1 MATPKGLIFL
11 EHKSAIMHE
20 QLMSRLLEGKREP
33 CEISFADFDG
43 VSFRMSSQPETVSV
57 VKINMAI
64 NGAADLLRFGA
75 SDLLDELFPGM
86 VTSPDAGFDVAIE
99 FDCENVA
106 DPEEFLE
113 SISLLKRHV
122 IGGPI
127 RRALAALD
135 NGTSDSLEACA
146 VSFRKGEEMYITP
159 SDSKIFVA
167 FLIDFADATDKAM
180 ARVFLQE
187 FVEAQRTV
195 RSGPTASF
203 AREPLR
209 EIASLVTNHNPDAA
223 GYITFALEKRHLEG
237 GKIDNAVSLM
247 ASFRNYL
254 HYHIKASKTYLHMR
268 MRKRV
273 VGWLQVLNRAVP
285 QIQTAKKLASG
296 KTFTR
301 K

>member
-1 MATPKGLIFL
+1 M
-11 EHKSAIMHE
+11 
-20 QLMSRLLEGKREP
+20 
-33 CEISFADFDG
+33 
-43 VSFRMSSQPETVSV
+43 
-57 VKINMAI
+57 
-64 NGAADLLRFGA
+64 
-75 SDLLDELFPGM
+75 
-86 VTSPDAGFDVAIE
+86 
-99 FDCENVA
+99 
-106 DPEEFLE
+106 
-113 SISLLKRHV
+113 

-127 RRALAALD
+127 RRALKTLLD
-135 NGTSDSLEACA
+135 GSSESLQPCA
-146 VSFRKGEEMYITP
+146 ISYRKGEVMYVAP

-167 FLIDFADATDKAM
+167 FLIDFADGTDQAM

-195 RSGPTASF
+195 RSGPTTSF

-209 EIASLVTNHNPDAA
+209 EIASLVTSHNPDAA
-223 GYITFALEKRHLEG
+223 GYITFALEIRHLEG
-237 GKIDNAVSLM
+237 NKLENAVSLL

-285 QIQTAKKLASG
+285 QVETEKKLASG